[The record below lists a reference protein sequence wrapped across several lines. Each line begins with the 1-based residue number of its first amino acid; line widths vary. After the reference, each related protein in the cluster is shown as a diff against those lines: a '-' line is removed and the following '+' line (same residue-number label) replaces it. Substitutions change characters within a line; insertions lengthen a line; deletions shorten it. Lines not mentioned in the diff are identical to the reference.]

1 VAERKRRHWL
11 RWVLG
16 GIAVLVVAAVAGP
29 FIYIHFIEGNAPA
42 PFRLRSGASA
52 STGAST
58 GASPGSASAAAASG
72 ALAGT
77 WTVGPGS
84 EAGYRVQEVLFGQ
97 QHTAVGRTSHVSGHL
112 TIAGTSVTAASF
124 TVPMATIKSDAS
136 QRDAQFNSRIM
147 DTASYPDGTFRLTS
161 PISLAPVPA
170 TGTIRTYTA
179 HGILTLHGHA
189 RAVTFPL
196 TAKRTATGCEVSGSI
211 PVTFADWS
219 IPNPSFAGVVTTQDH
234 GLLEFLLTLGK
245 S

>member
-1 VAERKRRHWL
+1 M
-11 RWVLG
+11 LG

-58 GASPGSASAAAASG
+58 GASPGSASAAAAS
-72 ALAGT
+72 
-77 WTVGPGS
+77 
-84 EAGYRVQEVLFGQ
+84 
-97 QHTAVGRTSHVSGHL
+97 
-112 TIAGTSVTAASF
+112 F

-136 QRDAQFNSRIM
+136 QRDAQFNGRIM

-179 HGILTLHGHA
+179 HGILTLHGRA

-219 IPNPSFAGVVTTQDH
+219 IPDPSFAGVVTTQDH